1 MVDSPAT
8 QRVEVTFV
16 GTPPT
21 REIEQAQGVSAVH
34 VDGQLVRC
42 LVCGSF
48 QPFLES
54 LRGYEVDSLTA
65 TPDRSEYLPA
75 TPRSET

>member
-8 QRVEVTFV
+8 RCVEVTFV

-21 REIEQAQGVSAVH
+21 RQLEQAQGVSAVH
-34 VDGQLVRC
+34 ADGQLVRC

-48 QPFLES
+48 QPFLEA
-54 LRGYEVDSLTA
+54 LRGYEVVSLTA
-65 TPDRSEYLPA
+65 TVASGEVRA
-75 TPRSET
+75 RTPRSEK